1 MCCCSHTCGLSN
13 FLATETT
20 EPEKIFSVV
29 SAANI
34 GSMVITENASLLA
47 LNTFRVEARARYL
60 VTLDALE
67 DIPNFLADER
77 FQNLPRLILGGGSNI
92 LLRDDFPGV
101 ILHVALK
108 GIELL
113 GEDDAQRY
121 LAVAAGED
129 WHELV
134 RYTVE
139 HGWAGLE
146 NLSLIPGTVGAAPVQ
161 NIGAYGV
168 EFAEVCAAVDVV
180 DMTTG
185 QAGII
190 TAVDCRFAYRDSR
203 FKQEPGRYLITSVLL
218 RLPKR
223 FVPKL
228 DYPGV
233 REALANA
240 EITPRAVSD
249 AICTVRRSKLPGL
262 EADQPGSAGSFFQNP
277 LISLEQA
284 AKLRELYPNS
294 PSWDVADQQVKLS
307 AAWLIEQ
314 CGWKG
319 RRLGDAGVY
328 AKHALVLVNH
338 GHATGAELWALAEQI
353 MQSVQVRFGVSLQPE
368 PVVLPLPSSATATN
382 GAT

>member
-1 MCCCSHTCGLSN
+1 
-13 FLATETT
+13 
-20 EPEKIFSVV
+20 
-29 SAANI
+29 
-34 GSMVITENASLLA
+34 MVIAENASLFA

-60 VTLDALE
+60 VLLDAPE
-67 DIPNFLADER
+67 DIPAFLADER
-77 FQNLPRLILGGGSNI
+77 FHDLPRLILGGGSNI

-101 ILHVALK
+101 VLHVALK

-113 GEDDAQRY
+113 GESETHRF
-121 LAVAAGED
+121 LAVAAGES
-129 WHELV
+129 WHDLV

-139 HGWAGLE
+139 QGWAGLE

-185 QAGII
+185 ETGVI
-190 TAVDCRFAYRDSR
+190 TAEDCRFAYRDSR
-203 FKQEPGRYLITSVLL
+203 FKRDPGRFLITSVLL
-218 RLPKR
+218 CLPKA

-233 REALANA
+233 REALADA
-240 EITPRAVSD
+240 EITPRSVSD
-249 AICTVRRSKLPGL
+249 AICAVRRSKLPGL

-277 LISLEQA
+277 LIGLEQA
-284 AKLRELYPNS
+284 AILRELHPNM
-294 PSWDVADQQVKLS
+294 PSWNVADQQVKLS

-319 RRLGDAGVY
+319 QRVGDAGVY
-328 AKHALVLVNH
+328 EKHALVLVNH
-338 GHATGAELWALAEQI
+338 GQASGAALWALAEQV
-353 MQSVQVRFGVSLQPE
+353 MQSVQARFGVALQPE
-368 PVVLPLPSSATATN
+368 PVILPHSLSLTPSPSPAC
-382 GAT
+382 GRGG

>member
-1 MCCCSHTCGLSN
+1 VYVSSN
-13 FLATETT
+13 
-20 EPEKIFSVV
+20 
-29 SAANI
+29 N
-34 GSMVITENASLLA
+34 SLLEY
-47 LNTFRVEARARYL
+47 NTFRVEARARYL
-60 VTLDALE
+60 VTLEALE
-67 DIPNFLADER
+67 DIPKFLADKR
-77 FQNLPRLILGGGSNI
+77 FQNLPCLILGGGSNI

-113 GEDDAQRY
+113 GESATHRF
-121 LAVAAGED
+121 LVVAAGEN

-139 HGWAGLE
+139 QGWAGLE

-180 DMTTG
+180 DMATG
-185 QAGII
+185 ETGII
-190 TAVDCRFAYRDSR
+190 TADDCRFAYRDSR

-233 REALANA
+233 RVALADA
-240 EITPRAVSD
+240 EITPRTVSD

-284 AKLRELYPNS
+284 AKLRELYPNM
-294 PSWDVADQQVKLS
+294 PAWDMPNQQVKLS

-314 CGWKG
+314 CVWKG
-319 RRLGDAGVY
+319 RRVGDAGVY

-338 GHATGAELWALAEQI
+338 GQASGAELWALAEQI
-353 MQSVQVRFGVSLQPE
+353 MQSVQVRFGVALQPE
-368 PVVLPLPSSATATN
+368 PVVLPLPSSACATN
-382 GAT
+382 GAM